1 VAYRSRPR
9 PSSTLGAKASTTCP
23 YYLDGDLG
31 RLPRIA
37 RTRRAVAWVRPV
49 IPVATRAYRVR
60 VAVAAVQFS
69 RTVREGCARERRHD
83 GRRSGDAVSQNSTA
97 CTGSS
102 SAVCLAGPARF
113 GRHARP
119 HDRRPALPDHS
130 RPKWRAGRAA
140 PCRTGTVLVL
150 PRKEVIQPHLPV
162 RLPCYDFTPVTSP
175 TFDGSL
181 PCGLGH
187 RLRVLL
193 TPVV

>member
-9 PSSTLGAKASTTCP
+9 PSSTLGAKASTMCP
-23 YYLDGDLG
+23 YYLDGD
-31 RLPRIA
+31 RTEPA
-37 RTRRAVAWVRPV
+37 RVRPV
-49 IPVATRAYRVR
+49 IPVVTRAYRVR
-60 VAVAAVQFS
+60 VTCGYCAVFKGRPRRLRA
-69 RTVREGCARERRHD
+69 RTPARWPAT
-83 GRRSGDAVSQNSTA
+83 GDAVSQNSTA

-119 HDRRPALPDHS
+119 HGRSANPAYRS

-140 PCRTGTVLVL
+140 PCRTGTNLVL

>member
-1 VAYRSRPR
+1 
-9 PSSTLGAKASTTCP
+9 
-23 YYLDGDLG
+23 
-31 RLPRIA
+31 
-37 RTRRAVAWVRPV
+37 
-49 IPVATRAYRVR
+49 VAT
-60 VAVAAVQFS
+60 VQFS
-69 RTVREGCARERRHD
+69 RAVREGYARDAGTMAGD
-83 GRRSGDAVSQNSTA
+83 GRRGLSKLNSMHGLELGVVPRTARGGAAGRVSGAA
-97 CTGSS
+97 
-102 SAVCLAGPARF
+102 AGPARS

-119 HDRRPALPDHS
+119 HGRSADPADRS

-140 PCRTGTVLVL
+140 PCRTGTILVL